1 MGVAD
6 IPLLGQIKGRLGWL
20 DARQRVIAEN
30 VANADTPGYV
40 AREFDFSQALS
51 QATGIDKS
59 EFEKLAGSAK

>member
-20 DARQRVIAEN
+20 DERQRVIAEN

-40 AREFDFSQALS
+40 CLLYTSPSPRDVEESRMPS
-51 QATGIDKS
+51 
-59 EFEKLAGSAK
+59 SA